1 MIAPQL
7 SPAGPLSVRATVP
20 VNPLVGVS
28 VIVEVVADPGFT
40 DVGEVAVIVKLGG
53 AANVNEAVAEWL
65 REPLVPLIVTVY
77 TFWLA
82 EVQERVAVPDP
93 DKLLGEIVLQL
104 RPLGT
109 VSDNATVPVNPFT
122 DARVIVEVADCPAV
136 TGAGV
141 LAVMVKSGCTGW
153 LKLNGAVAECTS
165 GPLFPVT
172 VRL

>member
-1 MIAPQL
+1 
-7 SPAGPLSVRATVP
+7 
-20 VNPLVGVS
+20 
-28 VIVEVVADPGFT
+28 
-40 DVGEVAVIVKLGG
+40 
-53 AANVNEAVAEWL
+53 
-65 REPLVPLIVTVY
+65 
-77 TFWLA
+77 
-82 EVQERVAVPDP
+82 
-93 DKLLGEIVLQL
+93 
-104 RPLGT
+104 
-109 VSDNATVPVNPFT
+109 VNPFT